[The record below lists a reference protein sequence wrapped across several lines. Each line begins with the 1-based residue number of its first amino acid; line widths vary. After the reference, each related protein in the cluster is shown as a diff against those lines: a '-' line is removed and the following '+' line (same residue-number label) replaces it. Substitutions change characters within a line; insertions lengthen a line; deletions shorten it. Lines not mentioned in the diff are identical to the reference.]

1 MRTFALSLLSAVVLM
16 ACGPKKEL
24 TIEAPPMEITGDAV
38 TGMIT
43 SQFAEEG
50 CPWLVQITTRGQEA
64 FLIPIALDEQ
74 YLKNGMRLR
83 FTHRP
88 SKASSGQCGKGDP
101 AILENILMLDAE
113 E

>member
-1 MRTFALSLLSAVVLM
+1 M

-24 TIEAPPMEITGDAV
+24 TNEAPPVETNNEAV
-38 TGMIT
+38 SGLIT

-88 SKASSGQCGKGDP
+88 SKASSGRCGKGDP
-101 AILENILMLDAE
+101 AILENIVVLDAE